1 MSWRNPHLW
10 YITVMMIVLAVFY
23 YLPSLNM
30 PHDLHRSLFSI
41 PVLYAAYRF
50 RIKGV
55 IAIAS
60 ISMLIFLY
68 RALFVSPYPYALLRA
83 IIFVIG
89 LWFSGFFFATALNT
103 IAKRKQAEGSIDAN
117 LVCRLGANT
126 MVILTL
132 SSNTISQ
139 EVLKS
144 IAEEIFS
151 MLETQLN

>member
-1 MSWRNPHLW
+1 MSKFQESRT
-10 YITVMMIVLAVFY
+10 YAGKTA
-23 YLPSLNM
+23 
-30 PHDLHRSLFSI
+30 DDC
-41 PVLYAAYRF
+41 YAAAEKILPEVGFEVWKR
-50 RIKGV
+50 RPM
-55 IAIAS
+55 AW
-60 ISMLIFLY
+60 
-68 RALFVSPYPYALLRA
+68 LLQ
-83 IIFVIG
+83 
-89 LWFSGFFFATALNT
+89 
-103 IAKRKQAEGSIDAN
+103 AKRKQAEGSIDAN